1 MVFTFKYRNN
11 SNVCSIFGWTLKK
24 ITWMKYIF
32 PLCLLIA
39 LITFGCTSS
48 QSPEKPNVIII
59 LTDDQGWGDLSVNGN
74 TNISTPNIDAL
85 SAAGATLENFYV
97 CAVCSPTRAELLTG
111 RYNFRGGVYST
122 GGGGERLD
130 TDETTIGEIF
140 QKAGYKTAAYGKW
153 HNGMQYPYHPNG
165 RGFEDYYGFCSGHW
179 GNYFSPMLEHN
190 GTIVQGEGF
199 IIDDFTNHGLDFME
213 KNKDNP
219 FLLYLPFNT
228 PHTPFQVPQEYWDR
242 YKAKDIEMLAEHKGE
257 NLEHTR
263 AALAMC
269 ENIDW
274 NVGRIVAKTEELGI
288 DDNTIILYFC
298 DNGPNSWRW
307 NGGMKGRK
315 GSVDEG
321 GVRSPLF
328 IKWPDGIEAG
338 KQIDRLMSVTDLLP
352 TLSEMCG
359 IPYNTDHPLDGI
371 SMKESLLA
379 DENEWEDRYLLNY
392 WRGRLSIRTQQYRLG
407 HQGGLF
413 DIEADRGQKRDLS
426 EALPGLKEEMMQ
438 VANEYRKQIETE
450 LPKKDSRPFY
460 LGHPALKYTQ
470 IPARDGTEHGQIKRS
485 NRYPNCSFFTDWT
498 SPEDSITWQVKVP
511 EDGTFKV
518 SLYYSCKEG
527 DEGSTIRLSVGDSYL
542 DTKITEAHDPPL
554 RGMEED
560 LSPRIESYVK
570 DWKTVDLGTIELKKG
585 EASMCLTALD
595 MPGNSVIDF
604 RLFLFE
610 RL

>member
-1 MVFTFKYRNN
+1 
-11 SNVCSIFGWTLKK
+11 
-24 ITWMKYIF
+24 MKYLIPF
-32 PLCLLIA
+32 CLLIV
-39 LITFGCTSS
+39 LILIGCASHKEA
-48 QSPEKPNVIII
+48 QKPNVIII

-74 TNISTPNIDAL
+74 SNICTPNIDEL

-130 TDETTIGEIF
+130 MDETTMGEVF
-140 QKAGYKTAAYGKW
+140 QQAGYKTAAYGKW

-179 GNYFSPMLEHN
+179 GNYHSPMLEHN
-190 GTIVQGEGF
+190 GQIVKGEGF
-199 IIDDFTNHGLDFME
+199 IIDDFTDHGLDFME
-213 KNKDNP
+213 ANKDQP

-228 PHTPFQVPQEYWDR
+228 PHTPFQAPGEYWER
-242 YKAKDIEMLAEHKGE
+242 YKDKDIEMLSDHERE

-263 AALAMC
+263 AALALC

-274 NVGRIVAKTEELGI
+274 NVGRIVAKTRELGI

-315 GSVDEG
+315 GSTDEG

-328 IKWPDGIEAG
+328 IKWPAGIKAG
-338 KQIDRLMSVTDLLP
+338 KKIERLTSVTDLLP

-359 IPYNTDHPLDGI
+359 IPHETKHPLDGI
-371 SMKESLLA
+371 SLKETLL
-379 DENEWEDRYLLNY
+379 EGETEWEDRYLLNY
-392 WRGRLSIRTQQYRLG
+392 WRGMVSIRTQKYRLG

-413 DIEADRGQKRDLS
+413 DIEADRGQKIDLS
-426 EALPGLKEEMMQ
+426 EELPQIKAELMQ
-438 VANEYRKQIETE
+438 VAQEYLKQVEAE
-450 LPKKDSRPFY
+450 LPKEETRPFY

-470 IPARDGTEHGQIKRS
+470 IPARDGKEHGNIKRS
-485 NRYPNCSFFTDWT
+485 NRYPNCSFFTNWID
-498 SPEDSITWQVKVP
+498 PQDSISWQVEIP

-518 SLYYSCKEG
+518 SLYYTCKVG
-527 DEGSTIRLSVGDSYL
+527 DEGSTLQLTVGESQL
-542 DTKITEAHDPPL
+542 QAKITEAHDPPL
-554 RGMEED
+554 RGMDED

-570 DWKTVDLGTIELKKG
+570 DWKVVDIGNIDLHKG
-585 EASMCLTALD
+585 EASMSLKALA
-595 MPGNSVIDF
+595 MPGSSIIDF

>member
-1 MVFTFKYRNN
+1 MRYLL
-11 SNVCSIFGWTLKK
+11 S
-24 ITWMKYIF
+24 
-32 PLCLLIA
+32 LCLLTC
-39 LITFGCTSS
+39 LFLVGC
-48 QSPEKPNVIII
+48 SPHQDKPRPNIIII
-59 LTDDQGWGDLSVNGN
+59 LTDDQGWGDLGVNGN
-74 TNISTPNIDAL
+74 TNINTPNIDAL
-85 SAAGATLENFYV
+85 SRAGATLKNFYV

-130 TDETTIGEIF
+130 MDETTLGEVF
-140 QKAGYKTAAYGKW
+140 QQAGYKTAAYGKW

-190 GTIVQGEGF
+190 GQIVRGEGF

-213 KNKDNP
+213 KNQDQP

-228 PHTPFQVPQEYWDR
+228 PHTPFQVPQKYWDR
-242 YKAKDIEMLAEHKGE
+242 YEDKEITMLAAHEGE

-274 NVGRIVAKTEELGI
+274 NVGRIVAKTRELGI
-288 DDNTIILYFC
+288 DDHTLILYFS
-298 DNGPNSWRW
+298 DNGPNTWRW

-315 GSVDEG
+315 GSTDEG

-328 IKWPDGIEAG
+328 IKWPDGIQAG
-338 KQIDRLMSVTDLLP
+338 KKIERLVSVTDLLP
-352 TLSEMCG
+352 TLADICG
-359 IPYNTDHPLDGI
+359 IACETHHPLDGI
-371 SMKESLLA
+371 SVKETLS
-379 DENEWEDRYLLNY
+379 EEQSEWEDRSILNY
-392 WRGRLSIRTQQYRLG
+392 WAGRLSIRTQKYRLG
-407 HQGGLF
+407 YQGGLY
-413 DIEADRGQKRDLS
+413 DIESDRGQKRDLG
-426 EALPGLKEEMMQ
+426 EEEPALKAELMQ
-438 VANEYRKQIETE
+438 VADGYRKQIESE
-450 LPKKDSRPFY
+450 LPKEETRPFY

-470 IPARDGTEHGQIKRS
+470 IPARDGTAHGEIQRS
-485 NRYPNCSFFTDWT
+485 NRWPNCSFFTHWIH
-498 SPEDSITWQVKVP
+498 PEDSITWQVEVP
-511 EDGTFKV
+511 EDGSFQVK
-518 SLYYSCKEG
+518 LYYTCKEG
-527 DEGSTIRLSVGDSYL
+527 DEGSTLQLSVGESRL
-542 DTKITEAHDPPL
+542 QAKILEAHDPPL

-560 LSPRIESYVK
+560 LSPRMESYVK
-570 DWKTVDLGTIELKKG
+570 DWKVMDMGTMDLQKG

>member
-1 MVFTFKYRNN
+1 MRY
-11 SNVCSIFGWTLKK
+11 L
-24 ITWMKYIF
+24 F
-32 PLCLLIA
+32 PLCFISLYLLSA
-39 LITFGCTSS
+39 CVSEKE
-48 QSPEKPNVIII
+48 PVKPNVIII
-59 LTDDQGWGDLSVNGN
+59 LTDDQGWGDLSINGN

-85 SAAGATLENFYV
+85 SKEGATLENFYV

-130 TDETTIGEIF
+130 MDETTLGEVF
-140 QKAGYKTAAYGKW
+140 QNAGYKTAAYGKW

-190 GTIVQGEGF
+190 GQIVQGEGF
-199 IIDDFTNHGLDFME
+199 IIDDFTQHGLDFME
-213 KNKDNP
+213 ANRDQP

-228 PHTPFQVPQEYWDR
+228 PHTPFQAPREYWERFKD
-242 YKAKDIEMLAEHKGE
+242 KDIEMLSVHDGE

-274 NVGRIVAKTEELGI
+274 NVGRIVAKTRELGI
-288 DDNTIILYFC
+288 DNNTIILYFC

-315 GSVDEG
+315 GSTDEG

-328 IKWPDGIEAG
+328 IKWPAGIEAG
-338 KQIDRLMSVTDLLP
+338 KQIERLMSVTDLLP

-359 IPYNTDHPLDGI
+359 IPCETNHPLDGI
-371 SMKESLLA
+371 SVKETLL
-379 DENEWEDRYLLNY
+379 EGETEWEDRYLLNY
-392 WRGRLSIRTQQYRLG
+392 WSGRTSIRTQQYRLG
-407 HQGGLF
+407 HQGGLY
-413 DIEADRGQKRDLS
+413 DIEAERGQLIDLS
-426 EALPGLKEEMMQ
+426 EDLPQVKKEMMK
-438 VANEYRKQIETE
+438 VAEQYRKQIEAE
-450 LPKKDSRPFY
+450 LPKVETRSFY

-470 IPARDGTEHGQIKRS
+470 IPARDGLEHGNIKRS
-485 NRYPNCSFFTDWT
+485 SRWPNCSFFTNWT
-498 SPEDSITWQVKVP
+498 SPKDSITWQVEVP
-511 EDGTFKV
+511 EDGSFKV
-518 SLYYSCKEG
+518 TLYYTCKEG
-527 DEGSTIRLSVGDSYL
+527 DEGSTIQLSVGESVL
-542 DTKITEAHDPPL
+542 QAKILEAHDPPL
-554 RGMEED
+554 RGMDED
-560 LSPRIESYVK
+560 LSPRMESYVK
-570 DWKTVDLGTIELKKG
+570 DWKAVDIGSIDLQKG

-595 MPGNSVIDF
+595 MPGNTVMDF